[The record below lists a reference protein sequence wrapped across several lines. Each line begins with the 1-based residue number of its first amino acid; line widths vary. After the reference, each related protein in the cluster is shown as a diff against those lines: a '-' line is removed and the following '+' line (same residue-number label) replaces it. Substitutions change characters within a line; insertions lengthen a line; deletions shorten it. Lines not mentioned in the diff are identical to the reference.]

1 MINNASSNL
10 FNNESMIQA
19 KVVLITG
26 AAKRVGAQIA
36 RFLHEHR
43 MRIAIHH
50 RNSADAA
57 RLLCAQLN
65 QNKENSA
72 IELQA
77 DLNDLSSLPAL
88 IQQVIHI
95 WGRLDVLINNASS
108 FEATKLGETRELDW
122 QNMINPNLRAPFFL
136 SQAAIPYLKQQKG
149 CIINMVDIRAQHP
162 LKDYAVYCVA
172 KAGLVMLTKVLAKEL
187 APTIRVNGIAPGIVL
202 WPDTPIDEKMQQQI
216 IARTPMGCVGTPQ
229 DIAKTVLFLIRD
241 AHYTTGQIINV
252 DGGRS
257 LNY

>member
-1 MINNASSNL
+1 
-10 FNNESMIQA
+10 MIQA

-36 RFLHEHR
+36 RFLHQHQ

-50 RNSADAA
+50 RNSSDAA

-65 QNKENSA
+65 QNRENSA
-72 IELQA
+72 VDLYA
-77 DLNDLSSLPAL
+77 DLNDLSSLSEL
-88 IQQVIHI
+88 IQQVIHV

-108 FEATKLGETRELDW
+108 FEATKLGEIRELDW

-136 SQAAIPYLKQQKG
+136 SQAAIPYLKQQEG

-162 LKDYAVYCVA
+162 LKNYAVYCIA

-187 APTIRVNGIAPGIVL
+187 APKIRVNGIAPGIVL
-202 WPDTPIDEKMQQQI
+202 WPDNSAADEKMQQQI
-216 IARTPMGCVGTPQ
+216 IARTPIGRVGTPQ
-229 DIAKTVLFLIRD
+229 DVAKTVLFLIRD
-241 AHYTTGQIINV
+241 ADYTTGQIINV